1 MLSWK
6 AANKLVTK
14 VDPSIKWSGPT
25 RPYDLIKE
33 LVVAIAVVGL
43 LVAGLAFLFS
53 SPDEKAVTIKS
64 WAQSNPVDFVQTA
77 TGELAGTTTSA
88 SYGPPYNN
96 AGKGQ
101 HFGILKMQDWVGV
114 RIPINPAQAFVIEP
128 LKTYND
134 VTAEDAVKVWNEADA
149 RTQSKWAN
157 GYADA
162 LGKAKDATEVS
173 DPKNLYGPVPTIITS
188 LLNMARGG
196 ALDGALLTSD
206 STLPTNFTKPLL
218 FLADSEGYFA
228 AKAEEQHLGGEQW
241 GVMNETG
248 SWPGQS
254 WLWLFSF
261 WYQIDPFK
269 SSDNADTIIMLL
281 MGLFTLL
288 LALVP
293 VLPLIRKIPYK
304 IPLHRLIWKDWYSKK
319 Y

>member
-1 MLSWK
+1 M
-6 AANKLVTK
+6 TMK
-14 VDPSIKWSGPT
+14 VDPSVKWEGPT

-33 LVVAIAVVGL
+33 LVAAVVVIGL
-43 LVAGLAFLFS
+43 LAAGLAFLFS
-53 SPDEKAVTIKS
+53 SPDEKAVTLKS
-64 WAQSNPVDFVQTA
+64 WAQTNPVDFVQTA

-101 HFGILKMQDWVGV
+101 HFGILKMQDWAGV
-114 RIPINPAQAFVIEP
+114 RIPINPAQSFVIEP
-128 LKTYND
+128 LTTYND
-134 VTAEDAVKVWNEADA
+134 VAAQDAVKVWNAADPSA
-149 RTQSKWAN
+149 QTAWAN

-162 LGKAKDATEVS
+162 LSKAKDATSVADS
-173 DPKNLYGPVPTIITS
+173 NNSYGPVPTLVTS
-188 LLNMARGG
+188 LLNMAKGG

-248 SWPGQS
+248 SWPGQT

-281 MGLFTLL
+281 MGLCTLL

-293 VLPLIRKIPYK
+293 VLPGIRKIPYK
-304 IPLHRLIWKDWYSKK
+304 IPIHRLIWKDWYSKK
-319 Y
+319 L

>member
-33 LVVAIAVVGL
+33 LVVAITVVGL

-64 WAQSNPVDFVQTA
+64 WAQSNPVDFVKTA

-88 SYGPPYNN
+88 SYGPPYND

-149 RTQSKWAN
+149 RTQSNWAN

-162 LGKAKDATEVS
+162 LGKAKDAGM
-173 DPKNLYGPVPTIITS
+173 KLYGVSGKVNNPGIFELP
-188 LLNMARGG
+188 LG
-196 ALDGALLTSD
+196 
-206 STLPTNFTKPLL
+206 STLKELL
-218 FLADSEGYFA
+218 
-228 AKAEEQHLGGEQW
+228 EELGFMTE
-241 GVMNETG
+241 
-248 SWPGQS
+248 
-254 WLWLFSF
+254 
-261 WYQIDPFK
+261 Y
-269 SSDNADTIIMLL
+269 
-281 MGLFTLL
+281 GL
-288 LALVP
+288 
-293 VLPLIRKIPYK
+293 Y
-304 IPLHRLIWKDWYSKK
+304 YMYMKK
-319 Y
+319 